1 MQEKG
6 RKQSKK
12 QKESSASQDIKNFR
26 KAGKPPKTAGKRKH
40 QTEPERKL
48 VEKETAL
55 LGPIS
60 GKPSFL
66 QSTCGKMG
74 NFELVV
80 PLASGGLAYYW
91 RDNKDKRL
99 LWHGPVKFG
108 IEAGQL
114 DGVSLIQGDF
124 GETGNLELAA
134 TDFGG
139 HHLMH
144 FWRDSGADPFWYG
157 PSLISEKSFV
167 PLFSGGPSMIWSDSG
182 CRGNFDLV
190 VPLAEGGFSYFWR
203 NNDDSN
209 LPWCGPLKFAEKA
222 GIFEAVTLI
231 QSNFGDTG
239 NLEVVAR
246 SGDRLELF
254 WGEYGQEII
263 WHGPETIASG
273 VAGTPSMIQSSFG
286 DKGNFEL
293 VAPLAS
299 GGLAYYWRDND
310 DPHLHWYGPVEF
322 GMGIGKV
329 DGVSL
334 IQSNFG
340 DPGHLELVAQ
350 AGGHLVFFWRDSGPD
365 LRWNGPYYLTMQT
378 QKRTISV

>member
-12 QKESSASQDIKNFR
+12 QKESSTTVSPDLKYLR
-26 KAGKPPKTAGKRKH
+26 KASKPPKTAEKRKR
-40 QTEPERKL
+40 QIEPERKL
-48 VEKETAL
+48 TGEEIAF

-66 QSTCGKMG
+66 QSTYGKMG

-91 RDNKDKRL
+91 RDNDDKRL

-108 IEAGQL
+108 IEAGQIEGL
-114 DGVSLIQGDF
+114 SLIQGNF
-124 GETGNLELAA
+124 GEKGNLELVA
-134 TDFGG
+134 TDLGG

-144 FWRDSGADPFWYG
+144 FWRDSGPDPFWYG
-157 PSLISEKSFV
+157 PSLISEESLV
-167 PLFSGGPSMIWSDSG
+167 PIFSGGPSMIWSDSG

-190 VPLAEGGFSYFWR
+190 VPLAKGGFSYYWR
-203 NNDDSN
+203 NNDDPS
-209 LPWCGPLKFAEKA
+209 LPWYGPLNFAENA

-231 QSNFGDTG
+231 QSNFGDPG
-239 NLEVVAR
+239 NLEIVAR
-246 SGDRLELF
+246 SGDRLEFF
-254 WGEYGQEII
+254 WGEYEQEMI

-273 VAGTPSMIQSSFG
+273 VAGTPSLIQSSFG
-286 DKGNFEL
+286 NKGNFEM
-293 VAPLAS
+293 VVPLAL

-310 DPHLHWYGPVEF
+310 DAHVHWYGPLTF
-322 GMGIGKV
+322 GVSLGKV

-334 IQSNFG
+334 IQGNFG
-340 DPGHLELVAQ
+340 NPGHLELVAQ

-378 QKRTISV
+378 

>member
-12 QKESSASQDIKNFR
+12 QKESSASANSDLNNLR
-26 KAGKPPKTAGKRKH
+26 KANKPPKTAGKRKL
-40 QTEPERKL
+40 QVKPERKSTD
-48 VEKETAL
+48 EKIAV

-60 GKPSFL
+60 GTPSFL
-66 QSTCGKMG
+66 QSTYGQMG

-91 RDNKDKRL
+91 RDNDDNRL

-108 IEAGQL
+108 IGAGQL
-114 DGVSLIQGDF
+114 DGVSLIQGNF
-124 GETGNLELAA
+124 GEMGNLELAA

-144 FWRDSGADPFWYG
+144 FWRDSGPDPFWYG
-157 PSLISEKSFV
+157 PSLISEESLV
-167 PLFSGGPSMIWSDSG
+167 PLFSGGPSMIWSNSG

-190 VPLAEGGFSYFWR
+190 VPLAQGGFSYYRR
-203 NNDDSN
+203 NNDDTS
-209 LPWCGPLKFAEKA
+209 LPWYGPLNFAEKA

-231 QSNFGDTG
+231 QSNFGDPG
-239 NLEVVAR
+239 NLEIVAR
-246 SGDRLELF
+246 SGDSLEFF
-254 WGEYGQEII
+254 WGEYEQDMI
-263 WHGPETIASG
+263 WHGPETIATG

-293 VAPLAS
+293 VVPSAS

-310 DPHLHWYGPVEF
+310 DTHLHWYGPLIF
-322 GMGIGKV
+322 GMSIGKV

-378 QKRTISV
+378 

>member
-12 QKESSASQDIKNFR
+12 QKESSVSANPDLNLR
-26 KAGKPPKTAGKRKH
+26 KANKPPKAAGKRKR
-40 QTEPERKL
+40 QVEPERKL
-48 VEKETAL
+48 TDEKIEV

-60 GKPSFL
+60 GTPSFL
-66 QSTCGKMG
+66 QSTYGRMG

-91 RDNKDKRL
+91 RDNDDIRL

-108 IEAGQL
+108 IGAGKL
-114 DGVSLIQGDF
+114 DGVSLIQGNF
-124 GETGNLELAA
+124 GEMGNLELAA

-144 FWRDSGADPFWYG
+144 FWRDSGPDPFWHG
-157 PSLISEKSFV
+157 PSPISEESLV
-167 PLFSGGPSMIWSDSG
+167 PLFSGAPSMIWSNSS

-190 VPLAEGGFSYFWR
+190 VPLAQGGFSYYRR
-203 NNDDSN
+203 NNDDPN
-209 LPWCGPLKFAEKA
+209 LPWYGPLNFAEKA

-231 QSNFGDTG
+231 QSNFGDPG
-239 NLEVVAR
+239 NLEIVAR
-246 SGDRLELF
+246 SGDSLEFF
-254 WGEYGQEII
+254 WREYEQDMI
-263 WHGPETIASG
+263 WHGPETIATG

-286 DKGNFEL
+286 DKGNFDL
-293 VAPLAS
+293 VVPLAS

-310 DPHLHWYGPVEF
+310 DAHLHWYGPLIF
-322 GMGIGKV
+322 GMSIGKV

-340 DPGHLELVAQ
+340 DPCHLELVAQ

-365 LRWNGPYYLTMQT
+365 LRWNGPYYLTMKT
-378 QKRTISV
+378 

>member
-12 QKESSASQDIKNFR
+12 HKDPSTSARSNSKNFR
-26 KAGKPPKTAGKRKH
+26 SSNKPPKTAEKRKR
-40 QTEPERKL
+40 QIEQERIL
-48 VEKETAL
+48 AGEEIEF

-60 GKPSFL
+60 GNPSFL
-66 QSTCGKMG
+66 QSTNGKMG

-91 RDNKDKRL
+91 RDNDDKRL

-108 IEAGQL
+108 IESGQF

-124 GETGNLELAA
+124 GEMGNLELAA
-134 TDFGG
+134 TDLGG

-144 FWRDSGADPFWYG
+144 FWRDSGPDKFWNG
-157 PSLISEKSFV
+157 PSMINKESLV
-167 PLFSGGPSMIWSDSG
+167 PLFYGGPSMIWSNSG

-190 VPLAEGGFSYFWR
+190 VPLAEGGFSYYWR
-203 NNDDSN
+203 NNDDPS
-209 LPWCGPLKFAEKA
+209 LPWCGPLNFAENA

-231 QSNFGDTG
+231 QSNFGSPG
-239 NLEVVAR
+239 NLEIVAR
-246 SGDRLELF
+246 SGDRLEFF

-263 WHGPETIASG
+263 WHGPETIATG
-273 VAGTPSMIQSSFG
+273 VTGTPSLIQGSFG
-286 DKGNFEL
+286 NKGNFEM
-293 VAPLAS
+293 VVPLDS

-310 DPHLHWYGPVEF
+310 DAQLQWYGPLTF
-322 GMGIGKV
+322 GMSIGKV

-334 IQSNFG
+334 IQGNFG
-340 DPGHLELVAQ
+340 NPGHLELVAQ

-365 LRWNGPYYLTMQT
+365 FRWNGPYYLTMQT
-378 QKRTISV
+378 